1 MLHLI
6 HRQLPPDKVTKMENK
21 NITNDEINKITQNS
35 KIREKAFFT
44 IVRQSG
50 LKPSTIKQLKIKHLE
65 RIREPDTPI
74 PCKISVLNE
83 IEKAKF
89 GQHPSFI
96 AEEAIKSLKNYLM
109 LREINCKEKLT
120 PESLL
125 FVVNKNPNEQISV
138 REMNRRFKRTA
149 KRFLK
154 GNPSLFQLNDLR
166 KFFKQKSKEIGHN
179 HINYLIGEIVDNSY
193 IPEDDESYRMLYQEA
208 KDSLNT
214 EPAMRSSLY
223 TREIQI
229 EDLKKQLAKDSKYI
243 GSILSL
249 IHEMDN
255 YSPDDPV
262 DTHYIGDDLLE
273 LWQKAVDLQSE
284 ALLDRWTN
292 NQKYPPYIDIPLT
305 LTNIFKEIIKTYE
318 NLEKDEKQKGE

>member
-83 IEKAKF
+83 
-89 GQHPSFI
+89 
-96 AEEAIKSLKNYLM
+96 
-109 LREINCKEKLT
+109 KEKLT

-154 GNPSLFQLNDLR
+154 GNPSLFQLN
-166 KFFKQKSKEIGHN
+166 
-179 HINYLIGEIVDNSY
+179 
-193 IPEDDESYRMLYQEA
+193 
-208 KDSLNT
+208 
-214 EPAMRSSLY
+214 
-223 TREIQI
+223 
-229 EDLKKQLAKDSKYI
+229 
-243 GSILSL
+243 
-249 IHEMDN
+249 
-255 YSPDDPV
+255 
-262 DTHYIGDDLLE
+262 
-273 LWQKAVDLQSE
+273 
-284 ALLDRWTN
+284 
-292 NQKYPPYIDIPLT
+292 
-305 LTNIFKEIIKTYE
+305 
-318 NLEKDEKQKGE
+318 